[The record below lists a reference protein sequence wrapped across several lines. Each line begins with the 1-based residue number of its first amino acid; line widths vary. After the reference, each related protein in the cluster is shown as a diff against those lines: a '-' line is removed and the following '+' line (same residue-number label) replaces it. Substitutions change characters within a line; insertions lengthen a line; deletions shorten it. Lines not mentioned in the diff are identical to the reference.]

1 MFLQSYQFLSLILN
15 LNKRLNLFFA
25 ILFKMNI
32 IKLSAIESTNSFLKE
47 LIMNQ
52 YVENFTI
59 ISTENQTKGKGQ
71 VGAVWDSE
79 AGKNLTFSVLVKD
92 VVVESASVFI
102 LNTLVSISI
111 IKALEKFK
119 INNLAIKWPNDI
131 LSEQKKIAGI
141 LIENIFKGNNEIIS
155 IVGIGLNVNQLYF
168 ENLPQA
174 SSLAI
179 LNNKEFDENLIL
191 IEICHQL
198 KFHCAQISNNVK
210 KDFWEEYHNY
220 LFKNNIPSVFLDVDN
235 HQFMGIIKGVSKFG
249 KLQVMLEDDSLK
261 EFDLKEIK
269 MLY

>member
-1 MFLQSYQFLSLILN
+1 
-15 LNKRLNLFFA
+15 
-25 ILFKMNI
+25 MNI
-32 IKLSAIESTNSFLKE
+32 IKLNAIESTNSFLKE

-59 ISTENQTKGKGQ
+59 VCAENQTKGKGQ

-79 AGKNLTFSVLVKD
+79 SGKNLTFSVLIRD
-92 VVVESASVFI
+92 VIVESASVFI

-141 LIENIFKGNNEIIS
+141 LIENIFRGNNEIIS
-155 IVGIGLNVNQLYF
+155 IVGVGLNVNQLYF
-168 ENLPQA
+168 DNLPQA

-179 LNNKEFDENLIL
+179 LNNKVFDKDLIL
-191 IEICHQL
+191 EEIHNQL
-198 KFHCAQISNNVK
+198 KFHCAQISNHVK
-210 KDFWEEYHNY
+210 NDFWKEYHSY
-220 LFKNNIPSVFLDVDN
+220 LFKKNIPVVFLGFDN
-235 HQFMGIIKGVSKFG
+235 HQFMGIIEGVSKFG
-249 KLQVMLEDDSLK
+249 RLQVILEDDSVK